1 MRLIKPSFNSNWK
14 YILGEVFLIFIGI
27 SLAIWFN
34 NWNASQRLKQDKEA
48 VMVKIKEEI
57 KSNFNE
63 LSEARK
69 KNRLILLA
77 YTDYQKIYNN
87 TTSEIISTPVH
98 ISALQNKYPGFFRIT
113 DSIKVSSD
121 LYHYRGGTHI
131 ELEMPVLTEI
141 AWETAR
147 FISITNEFD
156 FECLYE
162 LERMYHLQRGVQDE
176 INKAANALQK
186 RELKELMNILDFL
199 NQLDLQLDEN
209 YKEMLRNIENC
220 T

>member
-1 MRLIKPSFNSNWK
+1 MRLIRSNSNSTWK
-14 YILGEVFLIFIGI
+14 YIIGEVFLIFIGI

-34 NWNASQRLKQDKEA
+34 NWNSSQRSKREKEL

-87 TTSEIISTPVH
+87 TTSEIISTPLH
-98 ISALQNKYPGFFRIT
+98 ISALQSKYPGFFKIT

-131 ELEMPVLTEI
+131 VLEMPVLTEI

-147 FISITNEFD
+147 SINITNGFD
-156 FECLYE
+156 FECLYK
-162 LERMYHLQRGVQDE
+162 LERMYHLQRGVQNE

-199 NQLDLQLDEN
+199 NQLDFQLNEN
-209 YKEMLRNIENC
+209 YEEMLRSVENC
-220 T
+220 I